1 MNEVSGVLD
10 RFPSLVISFGIR
22 NFVGGADFGSIF
34 AGLLSF
40 LIKADL
46 YRDLVGE
53 WAD

>member
-22 NFVGGADFGSIF
+22 NFVGEVDFGSIF

-40 LIKADL
+40 QVIRDL
-46 YRDLVGE
+46 YRDLVGG
-53 WAD
+53 